1 MNLLASFQDPQPQ
14 DMRNRFSNL
23 NLIKQSL
30 DLNSIKFVNR
40 SKSPIQS
47 KNLKNN
53 RSYTQLHGDKP
64 NKENLYSAGAI
75 NLTTY
80 SVQQPNSFSDNN
92 MSSIQSCNS
101 YTNSYYQQHKQKKIK
116 QYKAAQIIQKWFRKF
131 RDHNFNL
138 RNQKSMPKMPWIGNR
153 QINNRLNAKSFL
165 KTSKSYYG
173 INIFGIKITNQ

>member
-1 MNLLASFQDPQPQ
+1 M
-14 DMRNRFSNL
+14 
-23 NLIKQSL
+23 IKQSL

-64 NKENLYSAGAI
+64 NKENLYSAGI

-92 MSSIQSCNS
+92 NMSSFQSSNS

-116 QYKAAQIIQKWFRKF
+116 QNKAAQIIQKWFRKF
-131 RDHNFNL
+131 RAHNFNL
-138 RNQKSMPKMPWIGNR
+138 RNKKSMPKMPWIGNR
-153 QINNRLNAKSFL
+153 QVNNRLNAKSIL

-173 INIFGIKITNQ
+173 INLFAIKLPMNNIFRI